1 MSLQY
6 NRNVCKTFKIT
17 TNGTLSAFADQECS
31 EVIVKPRAT
40 VLIFDH
46 MNPTVGFQLLSG
58 EEFTFS
64 GLINSNQLSAT
75 GVGDVYYR
83 TQFFSNLPGV

>member
-1 MSLQY
+1 MSIQY

-17 TNGTLSAFADQECS
+17 TSGSLQAFATQECS
-31 EVIVKPRAT
+31 EVIVKPRGT
-40 VLIFDH
+40 VLIYDH
-46 MNPTVGFQLLSG
+46 QNPSVGFQLLSG
-58 EEFTFS
+58 EEFTFR

-75 GVGDVYYR
+75 GSGDIYYR